1 MQNTQDA
8 GAAAVHAPRKHSVFR
23 IPLMLATLTVVG
35 LVAALLGDDW
45 LDVLSWLGLGIPV
58 LACLW
63 KSA

>member
-1 MQNTQDA
+1 MQNTQEA
-8 GAAAVHAPRKHSVFR
+8 GIAAVRKPKTHSVFR
-23 IPLMLATLTVVG
+23 IPLMLAAVTVVG

-45 LDVLSWLGLGIPV
+45 LDVLSWVGLGIPV